1 MILFRQLPNFLW
13 AMLFIMAVSVL
24 ALLTNATNWNKR
36 HRPVKAIVVVC
47 LSKKAYEGDKINKFG
62 FEHLKPYA

>member
-1 MILFRQLPNFLW
+1 
-13 AMLFIMAVSVL
+13 MLFIMAVSVL